1 MFGYAEQGLEV
12 RPSES
17 PETVQDSK
25 RSPLELISPIEVC
38 YPEVVIAQGPEI
50 KEPSEQLLSEP
61 QKEGTFS
68 PGDSRRKKR
77 PWVVIITVAIVLI
90 LAAVGICVGLT
101 LRRRS
106 GTSKSSSV
114 HSPTSSG
121 PSGNSTSNQPPVRAT
136 IASNTS
142 VAAASCDNGDRWVFL
157 QDVVGNIRGAHFT
170 FSTSRWTVASDALNF
185 ATPQLQ
191 TGLGASCANISAL
204 EDASDDVGSETLI
217 SLVYLNNSNAL
228 QQSTFSEGSWADSP
242 VPPALQPPDNNTK
255 LIVSTD
261 ILPFYSDSPNA
272 SFSEAFNPE
281 LSTVVMYQSKN
292 SLVMV
297 NIEPFSDS
305 GENRTSSKNLF
316 SQLVGAPTL
325 PLTGESFSCIYNG
338 LIPPDDKQLYAQC
351 YFVDSTSG
359 PPTAILWEYNQSALY
374 DNHAIPASNTK
385 SASNTDPS
393 IFDSLLVTDLSL
405 LLLPADKQAL
415 VTVLANNTLAIFLG
429 NVASPP
435 DNWPYIAPTPLPAS
449 TSLFGATSLTQNS
462 TMVYVYY
469 QENGTAIAEMAFDTS
484 DRTWNDRIAYLAVS

>member
-1 MFGYAEQGLEV
+1 M

-106 GTSKSSSV
+106 GFVSKHLLHVLVRQTYRLFQPRTSKSSSV

-204 EDASDDVGSETLI
+204 EDASDDVGSETL
-217 SLVYLNNSNAL
+217 
-228 QQSTFSEGSWADSP
+228 
-242 VPPALQPPDNNTK
+242 
-255 LIVSTD
+255 VS
-261 ILPFYSDSPNA
+261 
-272 SFSEAFNPE
+272 
-281 LSTVVMYQSKN
+281 
-292 SLVMV
+292 
-297 NIEPFSDS
+297 
-305 GENRTSSKNLF
+305 
-316 SQLVGAPTL
+316 
-325 PLTGESFSCIYNG
+325 
-338 LIPPDDKQLYAQC
+338 
-351 YFVDSTSG
+351 
-359 PPTAILWEYNQSALY
+359 
-374 DNHAIPASNTK
+374 
-385 SASNTDPS
+385 
-393 IFDSLLVTDLSL
+393 
-405 LLLPADKQAL
+405 
-415 VTVLANNTLAIFLG
+415 
-429 NVASPP
+429 
-435 DNWPYIAPTPLPAS
+435 
-449 TSLFGATSLTQNS
+449 
-462 TMVYVYY
+462 
-469 QENGTAIAEMAFDTS
+469 
-484 DRTWNDRIAYLAVS
+484 